1 MVSTMVLSNL
11 ANPAATKLSC
21 SLKGALVM
29 ASFDIT
35 HQMNEALL
43 LRTIHGLVGSVE
55 VRNHDALKP
64 TQHILQYCWI
74 SVGRVQ
80 IGDVCHVGCVTA
92 AMARPRLALAA
103 FNSVATVLLGH
114 GNLECFG
121 RSITATDE
129 ADISSAA
136 AAFDE
141 LAMIVA
147 VFKPRVPTAILY

>member
-11 ANPAATKLSC
+11 ANPAATPLSC

-55 VRNHDALKP
+55 VRNHDDPMTLKP

-74 SVGRVQ
+74 SAGRVQ
-80 IGDVCHVGCVTA
+80 IGDVCHVGSVTA
-92 AMARPRLALAA
+92 AMARTRLALAA
-103 FNSVATVLLGH
+103 FNSAATVLA
-114 GNLECFG
+114 
-121 RSITATDE
+121 ATWQ
-129 ADISSAA
+129 
-136 AAFDE
+136 
-141 LAMIVA
+141 
-147 VFKPRVPTAILY
+147 P